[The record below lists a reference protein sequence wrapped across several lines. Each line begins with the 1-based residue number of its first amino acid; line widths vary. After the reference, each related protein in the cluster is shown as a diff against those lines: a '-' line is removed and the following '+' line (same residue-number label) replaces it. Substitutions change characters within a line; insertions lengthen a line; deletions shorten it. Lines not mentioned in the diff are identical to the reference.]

1 VGVATSSSAA
11 GDDTQLASS
20 TPVTGHGVDPLD
32 ARAIVIGGS
41 GRYSV
46 QRELG
51 RGGMGTVSLALD
63 RDIDREVAIKQLMGD
78 SAEAKARFLDEV
90 RIVGKL
96 EHPNIAPVHDIGV
109 DETGRLYFVMKYV
122 QGDTLRQIIERLAKG
137 DRAYHERFVFDARLD
152 IFAGIVRALK
162 YAHARGVIHR
172 DVKPDNVIVG
182 PCGEIMLMDWGIAH
196 LIGTDDGPAA
206 QSTVR
211 RVSDATADGSLLGTL
226 RYMSPEQAAGRV
238 RELDG
243 RSDLYSAFAVL
254 YELLTLRPFLDMPS
268 DSHPL
273 SLVTAER
280 TPPPLSGA
288 VWSHGDQRCVPT
300 ELRHFVR
307 WGLQEDPTKRPAD
320 ANVVLEELHA
330 IRMGEVRVQC
340 PVTAQ
345 RRVAAKWQHMLDRWP
360 FLAFAHW
367 GVIIAIMVALAL
379 T

>member
-1 VGVATSSSAA
+1 VASSSSAA
-11 GDDTQLASS
+11 GDDTQLATSG
-20 TPVTGHGVDPLD
+20 PATGPGPDPIE
-32 ARAIVIGGS
+32 AQAIVIGGS
-41 GRYSV
+41 ARYSV

-63 RDIDREVAIKQLMGD
+63 RDIDREVAIKRLIGD
-78 SAEAKARFLDEV
+78 SHQAKARFLDEV

-162 YAHARGVIHR
+162 YAHTHGVVHR
-172 DVKPDNVIVG
+172 DVKPDNIIVG

-196 LIGTDDGPAA
+196 VIGTDDGPAA
-206 QSTVR
+206 ASTVR

-226 RYMSPEQAAGRV
+226 RYMSPEQAAGKV

-254 YELLTLRPFLDMPS
+254 YELLTLKPFLDLPV
-268 DSHPL
+268 DSSPL
-273 SLVTAER
+273 SLATADR
-280 TPPPLSGA
+280 CPPPISGPL
-288 VWSHGDQRCVPT
+288 WMHGDQRAVPT

-307 WGLQEDPTKRPAD
+307 WGLREDPAKRPAD
-320 ANVVLEELHA
+320 AGVVLDELHA
-330 IRMGEVRVQC
+330 IRMGEMRVQC

-345 RRVAAKWQHMLDRWP
+345 RRVSATWQRMLDRWP